1 MLFSSRNA
9 TTALHALMKNVLNGH
24 VVKSRA
30 GNTLELMHT
39 TIVLGDPRQREIL
52 HPERKALYPA
62 QIAET
67 MWVLAGRNDVEWLG
81 HYLPRASEF
90 SDDGK
95 VWRGGYGP
103 RLRGDGAAWTDPLHE
118 VIELL
123 KEDPGTRRAVIN
135 IYDNR
140 EDLGADSKDIPCNT
154 LLHFIRSE
162 CGLLDLAVMVRSN
175 DLMWGWSGIN
185 AFEWSAVLEI
195 VAHYAG
201 MGMGRLVFHQSS
213 LHLYERSWAKAGR
226 IAGREE
232 IPSPDEWSPEFN
244 ADGAKLSILIHEW
257 FRIEGL
263 IRDGSK
269 LTSAAEITSFPEPLM
284 RSWLWVLWSWW
295 FGKVAEP
302 IEGTAQEIAL
312 VQSPGWTK
320 RKSSPAPAPKYQ
332 ELLDFMTKLHAE
344 KDAAYGDSW
353 CRRGELF
360 SILPNIARK
369 VDRLGKSDS
378 QETALDTAVDLVLY
392 LAKYQAEW
400 RSDTHGEPHLR
411 AVAAN
416 LGEVIPFGEPCSDP
430 EEVIATI
437 RLVFESLLS
446 LKETKDSSP
455 GNARVMVRSLLD
467 RAAELARYEWDK
479 RQAEIAEMKHQ
490 LWKDGNATRKWSPEK

>member
-1 MLFSSRNA
+1 MLIHAKNA
-9 TTALHALMKNVLNGH
+9 GTALPVLMSRVLNGH
-24 VVKSRA
+24 VVNSRV
-30 GNTLELMHT
+30 GRTRELMHT
-39 TIVLGDPRQREIL
+39 TIVLGNPRQREIL

-67 MWVLAGRNDVEWLG
+67 MWILAGRNDVWWLS

-103 RLRGDGAAWTDPLHE
+103 RLRTPLLG

-123 KEDPGTRRAVIN
+123 KKDPDTRRAVIN
-135 IYDNR
+135 IYDSR
-140 EDLGADSKDIPCNT
+140 EDLGVDSKDIPCNT
-154 LLHFIRSE
+154 LLHFIRNE
-162 CGLLDLAVMVRSN
+162 TGCLDLVVMVRSN

-201 MGMGRLVFHQSS
+201 MELGCLVFHQSS
-213 LHLYERSWAKAGR
+213 LHLYERSWAKAERIAGR
-226 IAGREE
+226 IAEREE

-302 IEGTAQEIAL
+302 IEGTAQETAL

-320 RKSSPAPAPKYQ
+320 RKSSPAPKYQ

-344 KDAAYGDSW
+344 KDAAYVDSW

-455 GNARVMVRSLLD
+455 GNASVMVRSLLE

-490 LWKDGNATRKWSPEK
+490 LWKDGNATRKWSPEQ